1 MKKNRFSTLLMIS
14 SSLAL
19 IGAVAGCYFDAGFG
33 HLLQNVQ
40 ASPSPVSLE
49 HKEAAELFI
58 QLNEKH
64 NFFAARYKGCH
75 IERNEVLC
83 KSFYKDK
90 NASEKPKDLRLKAP
104 ETVKLIRQKKW
115 DKIVNTSPSEGIRA
129 IARLSVK
136 ERQQLSEQ
144 ITKKSVCVSPHVI
157 AALAF
162 KLEEKLPDQKILN
175 ETRSLYTRAM
185 DCGSDREI
193 SELGLYRG
201 GLLEVWQNQPE
212 SATRFLKKLS
222 EVSKDV
228 ALTSRAQFWINHSDR
243 EQGNNVS
250 EGAMENHFT
259 NFPLS
264 YHILT
269 DYATMEDGPYQ
280 KVSELR
286 DQRIQIRSS
295 FEDLN
300 GAIQLVEHFLEQ
312 QKDVLAKRTLEF
324 IDYAELAEAEPGF
337 QLYVATLLAKF
348 EDMNHQRFTVLSRLF
363 QRYPQYK
370 TLKNLSYYYPLAF
383 SDLVMK
389 HHRDQDPFL
398 LISLMRQESSFNP
411 NTKSPVGAAGLM
423 QLMPRTASD
432 LRRRAISDKEL
443 LDPATNI
450 QLGARYFA
458 ALVKE
463 YKNDHMKA
471 LASYNAGSGNVR
483 KWMKR
488 YPVENPLLFVDLIPF
503 DETREY
509 VAGILRNQ
517 YWYSKLYPEL
527 VLQTEIAGQ
536 VSARRDK

>member
-1 MKKNRFSTLLMIS
+1 MIS
-14 SSLAL
+14 STFALTLA
-19 IGAVAGCYFDAGFG
+19 AAGCYFDAGFG
-33 HLLQNVQ
+33 QLLQNVH
-40 ASPSPVSLE
+40 ASPTPISQE

-75 IERNEVLC
+75 IERNAVLC

-90 NASEKPKDLRLKAP
+90 SAAGKDKDTRLKAAQL
-104 ETVKLIRQKKW
+104 TKLIRQQKW
-115 DKIVNTSPSEGIRA
+115 TELSNTSESESVRA
-129 IARLSVK
+129 VSTLSNK
-136 ERQQLSEQ
+136 DRHNLTEHILNDKTC
-144 ITKKSVCVSPHVI
+144 ISPHL
-157 AALAF
+157 ATAMAF
-162 KLEEKLPDQKILN
+162 KLEEKLPDAKVLS
-175 ETRSLYTRAM
+175 TVRALYARTLECST
-185 DCGSDREI
+185 DKEFSD
-193 SELGLYRG
+193 LGLYRG
-201 GLLEVWQNQPE
+201 GLFEIWQENPE
-212 SATRFLKKLS
+212 QATDFLKKLS
-222 EVSKDV
+222 KLSKDI
-228 ALTSRAQFWINHSDR
+228 ALTSRAQFWMNHAAR
-243 EQGNNVS
+243 EQGKSVS
-250 EGAMENHFT
+250 ANTMEDHFT
-259 NFPLS
+259 SFPLS

-280 KVSELR
+280 TVSDLR
-286 DQRIQIRSS
+286 EQRMQTRSS

-300 GAIQLVEHFLEQ
+300 GAIQLVEHFMAQ
-312 QKDVLAKRTLEF
+312 QKDALAKRTLEF

-348 EDMNHQRFTVLSRLF
+348 DDMNHQRFMVLSRLF
-363 QRYPQYK
+363 QNHPQFK
-370 TLKNLSYYYPLAF
+370 TLKNLNIYYPLAF
-383 SDLVMK
+383 EDLVIK

-398 LISLMRQESSFNP
+398 LLSLIRQESSFNP
-411 NTKSPVGAAGLM
+411 NTKSPVGATGLM
-423 QLMPRTASD
+423 QIMPRTAKD
-432 LRRRAISDKEL
+432 LKKRVVTDKEL
-443 LDPATNI
+443 LDPSSNI

-463 YKNDHMKA
+463 FKNDHMKA

-527 VLQTEIAGQ
+527 LVSPQMASQT
-536 VSARRDK
+536 SAQK

>member
-1 MKKNRFSTLLMIS
+1 MQKNRFKTLLMIS
-14 SSLAL
+14 STFALTLA
-19 IGAVAGCYFDAGFG
+19 AAGCYFDAGFG
-33 HLLQNVQ
+33 QLLQNVH
-40 ASPSPVSLE
+40 ASPTPVSQE

-75 IERNEVLC
+75 IERNAVLC

-90 NASEKPKDLRLKAP
+90 SAAGKDKDTRLKAAQL
-104 ETVKLIRQKKW
+104 TKLIRQQKW
-115 DKIVNTSPSEGIRA
+115 TELSNTSESESVRA
-129 IARLSVK
+129 VSTLSNK
-136 ERQQLSEQ
+136 DRHNLTEHILNDKTC
-144 ITKKSVCVSPHVI
+144 ISPHLATAI
-157 AALAF
+157 AF
-162 KLEEKLPDQKILN
+162 KLEEKLPDAKVLS
-175 ETRSLYTRAM
+175 TVRALYARTF
-185 DCGSDREI
+185 DCSTDKEFSD
-193 SELGLYRG
+193 LGLYRG
-201 GLLEVWQNQPE
+201 GLFEIWQDNPE
-212 SATRFLKKLS
+212 QATDFLKKLS
-222 EVSKDV
+222 TLSKDI
-228 ALTSRAQFWINHSDR
+228 ALTSRAQFWMNHAAR
-243 EQGNNVS
+243 EQGKSVS
-250 EGAMENHFT
+250 ANTMEDHFT
-259 NFPLS
+259 SFPLS

-280 KVSELR
+280 TVSDLR
-286 DQRIQIRSS
+286 EQRMQTRSS

-300 GAIQLVEHFLEQ
+300 GAIQLVEHFMAQ
-312 QKDVLAKRTLEF
+312 QKDALAKRTLEF

-348 EDMNHQRFTVLSRLF
+348 DDMNHQRFMVLSRLF
-363 QRYPQYK
+363 QNHPQFK
-370 TLKNLSYYYPLAF
+370 TLKNLNIYYPLAF
-383 SDLVMK
+383 EDLVIK

-398 LISLMRQESSFNP
+398 LLSLIRQESSFNP
-411 NTKSPVGAAGLM
+411 NTKSPVGATGLM
-423 QLMPRTASD
+423 QIMPRTAKD
-432 LRRRAISDKEL
+432 LKKRVVTDKEL
-443 LDPATNI
+443 LDPSSNI

-463 YKNDHMKA
+463 FKNDHMKA

-527 VLQTEIAGQ
+527 LVTPQMASQT
-536 VSARRDK
+536 SAQK